1 MATQNSCLQLANVM
15 TPLSTVSYWFSLS
28 MGYTLIFKCAV
39 VYTVWDNEE
48 LPLNK
53 HALKKIRWINQKVL
67 LTSTLLHKWGQA
79 PHLFYTPWYS
89 RLICLRWSYGLLN
102 RRTVFKDLSD
112 MSSLSLQE
120 NISKGMEDSFWMGPL
135 PGSMMNTF
143 LGSKWLHFHV

>member
-1 MATQNSCLQLANVM
+1 MATQNSYLQLASVL

-28 MGYTLIFKCAV
+28 TGYPLIFKCAV
-39 VYTVWDNEE
+39 VYTVWDSEE

-53 HALKKIRWINQKVL
+53 RALKKKKKICSINQKVL

-79 PHLFYTPWYS
+79 PHLLYTPWCP
-89 RLICLRWSYGLLN
+89 RLVCLRWFYGLLT

-112 MSSLSLQE
+112 TSSLRPQE

-135 PGSMMNTF
+135 LGSMMC
-143 LGSKWLHFHV
+143 S